1 MPVTLQHRGSL
12 LSTSLSLHSW
22 YIFRALFLVFGL
34 WIMILLE
41 TIMMISNMVM
51 LMGASTLLVGLVV
64 NLAMT

>member
-22 YIFRALFLVFGL
+22 YSFRALFLVFGL

-41 TIMMISNMVM
+41 AIMMISNMVM
-51 LMGASTLLVGLVV
+51 LMGASILVVGVVV
-64 NLAMT
+64 NLAMI

>member
-22 YIFRALFLVFGL
+22 YSFRALVLVFGL

-64 NLAMT
+64 SLAMI